1 MNYLTSAAVSSR
13 WKRYVEK
20 KWGLLPLHAVVQ
32 VAAAVAGHVWM
43 PKQPLAWLC
52 CPGSARCRGHHSLE
66 LPYSF
71 LLPFPAEL
79 HCFCCWRRQRWPWWK
94 VVFCC
99 CCCFLI
105 YATRRWLVG
114 QEVPAYPWQQIPA
127 WSAPVPLLAQATA
140 AALVFV
146 WALHVPRSSL
156 RASCS
161 TLKQGVC
168 ASLIICMLL
177 FRNPWVFTTS

>member
-1 MNYLTSAAVSSR
+1 MWRKSEDYSHCMQLS
-13 WKRYVEK
+13 
-20 KWGLLPLHAVVQ
+20 KWLQQLLGMFECLNSPLHDCAALVVHG
-32 VAAAVAGHVWM
+32 AGVTTHWSCLTVSFF
-43 PKQPLAWLC
+43 L
-52 CPGSARCRGHHSLE
+52 
-66 LPYSF
+66 F
-71 LLPFPAEL
+71 LLSCIAFAAGGDNTDL
-79 HCFCCWRRQRWPWWK
+79 GGRWF
-94 VVFCC
+94 FCC

-105 YATRRWLVG
+105 YATGRWLVG
-114 QEVPAYPWQQIPA
+114 QEVPAYQWQQIPA

-177 FRNPWVFTTS
+177 FRNP